1 MGNNKYKES
10 KVRLGLII
18 AIVALMCCA
27 LIYCEVVAVKDS
39 YGDRQPAEQTYVLE
53 TPNGSTSYK
62 VKRVVYF
69 PNRGTP
75 SVTYYCEDGIDL
87 TFTNGGVILRDN
99 VNGTTSSYSD
109 CDVYP
114 EEENN

>member
-10 KVRLGLII
+10 KVRLGFMII
-18 AIVALMCCA
+18 IVALMCCA
-27 LIYCEVVAVKDS
+27 LIYYTAVAIKDS
-39 YGDRQPAEQTYVLE
+39 YGDRQPAEQTYILE

-69 PNRGTP
+69 PNKGTP

-87 TFTNGGVILRDN
+87 TFTSGSVILRDN
-99 VNGTTSSYSD
+99 VNGTTTSYSD
-109 CDVYP
+109 CSVYL
-114 EEENN
+114 EE